1 MDLGGGECSSE
12 EHHSFI
18 DSINISYQHGNS
30 CYMETGMSSIFVFEC
45 FQVFSVCALCFGLF
59 RVISGFLPGQ
69 NFLGVCCL
77 WGMCM
82 GFFSAFL
89 WLVGCF
95 CFCGFICL
103 FIFKFLTSASRFFS
117 GFFNNKSYSLIHSSV
132 REKSVAGEHKVC
144 AAGLLVSIINF
155 VMLQLRDFV
164 PDAGVQPDGL
174 SGSGFKVLLVF

>member
-174 SGSGFKVLLVF
+174 SGSGFKVLLCC